1 MEETLNKGI
10 DTVKDLLD
18 EWGVDPWIV
27 AAGLGLILLLIII
40 LIVANRKPKATFP
53 GLVINL
59 FQIAPLGRDAF
70 LKIQNPAGPITLS
83 QYRVIGR
90 NDVLIKNHLS
100 GHRLETQKEYS
111 ILLEANGTKR
121 LEPDFSLE
129 LTYITEEGK
138 VYQQKLLPGQQRVEP
153 PKRM

>member
-1 MEETLNKGI
+1 MEETINNWI
-10 DTVKDLLD
+10 DKARELLE
-18 EWGVDPWIV
+18 EWGVDPWIL
-27 AAGLGLILLLIII
+27 AGGAGLILLVIII

-70 LKIQNPAGPITLS
+70 LKIQNPAGPVILS
-83 QYRVIGR
+83 QYRIIGR
-90 NDVLIKNHLS
+90 NDVLVKNHLS
-100 GHRLETQKEYS
+100 GHRMENQKEYS
-111 ILLEANGTKR
+111 ILLEANGDKR

-153 PKRM
+153 PKRV